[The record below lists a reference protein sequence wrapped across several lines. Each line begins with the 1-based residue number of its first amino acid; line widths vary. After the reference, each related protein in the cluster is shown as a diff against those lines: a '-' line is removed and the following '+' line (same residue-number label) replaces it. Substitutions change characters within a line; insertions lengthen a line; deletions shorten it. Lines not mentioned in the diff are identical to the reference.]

1 MFNYVAT
8 VSNKLLK
15 FHNRYSISKNMIK
28 NGTKII
34 AHSYFQ
40 DMLSKSPDTAGHCKR
55 VMLISC
61 QIGNALN
68 LSQENM
74 RKLQLASLLHDF
86 GKVYI
91 SNKVLNKIGSLEKD
105 EYEIIKTHCMKGY
118 QELSKNQKLSE
129 IAEIILYH
137 HERYNGSGYPTGK
150 KGTSIPIL
158 SRIITAADA
167 YDAMTSIRNYKRQL
181 STEEAIGEL
190 NNGRS
195 VQFDDHIVDVLIRLI
210 DNEEINCLQ

>member
-1 MFNYVAT
+1 MM
-8 VSNKLLK
+8 
-15 FHNRYSISKNMIK
+15 KNS
-28 NGTKII
+28 TEII
-34 AHSYFQ
+34 AHCYFQ
-40 DMLSKSPDTAGHCKR
+40 DILLKSPDTAGHCQR
-55 VMLISC
+55 VMHISC

-74 RKLQLASLLHDF
+74 EKLQLASLLHDF

-91 SNKVLNKIGSLEKD
+91 PDKVLNKIGSLKKN

-118 QELSKNQKLSE
+118 QELSKNQKLLE

-150 KGTSIPIL
+150 KGTCIPIL

-167 YDAMTSIRNYKRQL
+167 YDAMTSVRNYKLQL
-181 STEEAIGEL
+181 STEEAIAEL

-195 VQFDDHIVDVLIRLI
+195 AQFDSQIVDVLIRLI
-210 DNEEINCLQ
+210 GNEGISCLQ